1 MENRL
6 FQKIEENLLYAL
18 SLFPGVALPLA
29 HYILYEKKF
38 GLNYLLFIISYLVL
52 QFWMKNISYNK
63 YLRFISM
70 MLYYFVILSTPLLF
84 EKMLYICLIFQIIGI
99 VILAFEKNNKVI
111 LFFHITAITYDIWI
125 MQDFQN
131 TPFEIAFITGYA
143 TITYISVALKSM
155 ILKMHEKILELSTT
169 DDLTGL
175 LNQKGFLKR
184 IEEEYY
190 RSQRYQKSFTLIMI
204 DSDDLKR
211 VNDTYGHKYGNMV
224 INMVAGV
231 IKESV
236 RRTDFAGRFG
246 GDEYMICLV
255 ETELT
260 PAIDFGERI
269 RKTIE
274 MKSLFTEKG
283 KDFKATI
290 SVGIANYPDSGK
302 NLYEIIEN
310 ADKALYM
317 AKNDGKNRVK
327 YVVIN

>member
-1 MENRL
+1 M
-6 FQKIEENLLYAL
+6 
-18 SLFPGVALPLA
+18 A

-38 GLNYLLFIISYLVL
+38 GLNYLLFIMSYLLL

-63 YLRFISM
+63 YLRFISI

-84 EKMLYICLIFQIIGI
+84 QKMLYICLIFQIIGI
-99 VILAFEKNNKVI
+99 VILGFEKNNKVV
-111 LFFHITAITYDIWI
+111 LFFHITAISYDIWI

-143 TITYISVALKSM
+143 TITYISVALKNM

-290 SVGIANYPDSGK
+290 SVGIANYPGSGK